1 MRVLIIEDEYNLADV
16 ISESLKKNKYQ
27 VDIRTDGEEG
37 YYDALTGIYDLII
50 LDVMLPHMNGFDI
63 LKGLREEEVES
74 KIIMLT
80 AKGELNDKIN
90 GFSLGANDYLPKP
103 FHIEELIAR
112 VNAQLKNPVNI
123 KKQNILEYG
132 DLTLDVDKSMVTN
145 TTNEEN
151 IELVCKEFQLLEY
164 FIKNPEQIL
173 SREQIYDKVWGMENE
188 IESNNLE
195 AYLSFIRK
203 KLKSIESNVNIKS
216 CRGLG
221 YKMEFNNEKIE
232 K

>member
-103 FHIEELIAR
+103 FHIEELMAR

-203 KLKSIESNVNIKS
+203 KLKAIDSKVNIKS
-216 CRGLG
+216 SRGLG
-221 YKMEFNNEKIE
+221 YKLEFNNEKT
-232 K
+232 KK

>member
-63 LKGLREEEVES
+63 LRKLREEEIDS

-90 GFSLGANDYLPKP
+90 GFSLGANDYLPNP
-103 FHIEELIAR
+103 FHIEELLAR
-112 VNAQLKNPVNI
+112 VKAQLKSPIKI
-123 KKQNILEYG
+123 KKQNILEYK
-132 DLTLDVDKSMVTN
+132 DLSLDIYKSMVTCN
-145 TTNEEN
+145 TNNES

-203 KLKSIESNVNIKS
+203 KLKAIDSKVNIKS

-221 YKMEFNNEKIE
+221 YRMEYTDEKI
-232 K
+232 KK

>member
-16 ISESLKKNKYQ
+16 ISESLKKAKYQ
-27 VDIRTDGEEG
+27 VDIRCDGEEG

-63 LKGLREEEVES
+63 LKGLRDEQIDS

-80 AKGELNDKIN
+80 AKSELSDKLN
-90 GFSLGANDYLPKP
+90 GFSKGANDYLAKP
-103 FHIEELIAR
+103 FHIEELLAR
-112 VNAQLKNPVNI
+112 VNAQLKNQVNVD
-123 KKQNILEYG
+123 KKDILEYG
-132 DLTLDVDKSMVTN
+132 DLSLDINKSIVTCK
-145 TTNEEN
+145 TNDQS

-164 FIKNPEQIL
+164 FIKNTEQIL

-203 KLKSIESNVNIKS
+203 KLKAIDSKVNIKS

-221 YKMEFNNEKIE
+221 YKMEYIDE
-232 K
+232 

>member
-16 ISESLKKNKYQ
+16 ISDSLKKNKYQ

-63 LKGLREEEVES
+63 LKGLREQEIDS

-103 FHIEELIAR
+103 FHIEELLAR
-112 VNAQLKNPVNI
+112 VNAQLKSPINI

-132 DLTLDVDKSMVTN
+132 DISLDIDKSMVTCI
-145 TTNEEN
+145 TNNEN

-164 FIKNPEQIL
+164 FIKNHEQIL

>member
-16 ISESLKKNKYQ
+16 ISESLKKEKYQ

-37 YYDALTGIYDLII
+37 YFDALTGIYDLII

-63 LKGLREEEVES
+63 LKGLREETMES
-74 KIIMLT
+74 KVIMLT
-80 AKGELNDKIN
+80 AKSELSDKLN
-90 GFSLGANDYLPKP
+90 GFSKGANDYLAKP
-103 FHIEELIAR
+103 FHIEELLAR
-112 VNAQLKNPVNI
+112 VNAQLKNQVNTL
-123 KKQNILEYG
+123 KKDILEYG
-132 DLTLDVDKSMVTN
+132 DLSLDINKSAITCATSN
-145 TTNEEN
+145 QS
-151 IELVCKEFQLLEY
+151 IELVCKEFQLIEY
-164 FIKNPEQIL
+164 FMKNNEQIL

-203 KLKSIESNVNIKS
+203 KLKLIGCNVAIKVN
-216 CRGLG
+216 RGLG
-221 YKMEFNNEKIE
+221 YKLEVQNEEIK

>member
-63 LKGLREEEVES
+63 LKGLREQEIES

-103 FHIEELIAR
+103 FHIEELLAR
-112 VNAQLKNPVNI
+112 VNAQLKNPISI

-132 DLTLDVDKSMVTN
+132 DLSLDIDKSIITCITN
-145 TTNEEN
+145 NES

-164 FIKNPEQIL
+164 FIKNNEQIL

-203 KLKSIESNVNIKS
+203 KLKAIESKVNIKS

-221 YKMEFNNEKIE
+221 YKMEFNDEKT
-232 K
+232 KK

>member
-63 LKGLREEEVES
+63 LKNLREENVES

-80 AKGELNDKIN
+80 AKGELNDKLN
-90 GFSLGANDYLPKP
+90 GFSKGANDYLSKP
-103 FHIEELIAR
+103 FHIEELMAR
-112 VNAQLKNPVNI
+112 VNAQLKNQINI
-123 KKQNILEYG
+123 DKKDILEYG
-132 DLTLDVDKSMVTN
+132 DISLDINKSQITCITN
-145 TTNEEN
+145 NES

-203 KLKSIESNVNIKS
+203 KLKAIDSKVNIKS
-216 CRGLG
+216 SRGLG
-221 YKMEFNNEKIE
+221 YKLEFNNEKT
-232 K
+232 KK

>member
-63 LKGLREEEVES
+63 LKELRVQEIDS

-103 FHIEELIAR
+103 FHIEELLAR
-112 VNAQLKNPVNI
+112 VNAQLKNPINI

-132 DLTLDVDKSMVTN
+132 DISLDIDKSMVTCI
-145 TTNEEN
+145 TNNES

>member
-16 ISESLKKNKYQ
+16 ISESLKKEKYQ

-63 LKGLREEEVES
+63 LKGLREEEIQS

-80 AKGELNDKIN
+80 ARGELSDKLN
-90 GFSLGANDYLPKP
+90 GFSNGANDYVSKP
-103 FHIEELIAR
+103 FHIEELLAR
-112 VNAQLKNPVNI
+112 VNAQLKNQTNI
-123 KKQNILEYG
+123 EKKDILEYG
-132 DLTLDVDKSMVTN
+132 DLSLDINKSIVTCIN
-145 TTNEEN
+145 NN
-151 IELVCKEFQLLEY
+151 QSIELVCKEFQLIEY
-164 FIKNPEQIL
+164 FIKNNEQIL

-203 KLKSIESNVNIKS
+203 KLKAIGSGVTIKS

-221 YKMEFNNEKIE
+221 YKMEYLNE
-232 K
+232 